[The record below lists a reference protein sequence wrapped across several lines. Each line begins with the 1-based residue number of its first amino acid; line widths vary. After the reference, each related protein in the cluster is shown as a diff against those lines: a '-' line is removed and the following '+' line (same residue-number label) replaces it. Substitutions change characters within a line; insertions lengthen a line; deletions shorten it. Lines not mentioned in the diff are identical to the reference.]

1 MVNLFCRLGIATDI
15 KLYSNGFVRLKL
27 YLYLSTMPNPK
38 GNPQNFEPAQPKG
51 DKPLTD
57 QLSFRVSKEMKEEV
71 KAKDDPPEF
80 CRQAIQKAL
89 DEDKKK

>member
-1 MVNLFCRLGIATDI
+1 MNLFSRLGITTDL
-15 KLYSNGFVRLKL
+15 KLYSNGFISIKL

-38 GNPQNFEPAQPKG
+38 GNPQNFEPAQAKG

-89 DEDKKK
+89 NEDKEK